1 MATLAGTRYACTD
14 LAPLSGG
21 VGNFVYKGR
30 LREPLDDGTADVVV
44 KHGEPFAAQWSAL
57 KLPMYR
63 CVRQSSLL
71 LGPPSST
78 DGTRMPGLRE

>member
-1 MATLAGTRYACTD
+1 MDSQQVLATLAGTRYACTD

-44 KHGEPFAAQWSAL
+44 KHGEPFAA
-57 KLPMYR
+57 
-63 CVRQSSLL
+63 
-71 LGPPSST
+71 
-78 DGTRMPGLRE
+78 